1 VGMTRRALVFLLLVF
16 FYTAG
21 AARAQPGGRVTFL
34 VGATAGS
41 DTGIS
46 PMIGAAVG
54 SRLTPHLGF
63 ELEVGFLPHV
73 DFADRSIDVPIPL
86 VLRDDLLAA
95 GLSILPFPFPY
106 RLERDGHITT
116 FLANAVGEFE
126 TRANWL
132 RFHVLAGG
140 GVASVV
146 GTTTIDFSPPAV
158 FAGLSL
164 PSRLIDPTPIE
175 SQRTELALQT
185 GAGAE
190 FRVWERTSV
199 GVDARYLH
207 VAGPGG
213 AGDGVSGSLH
223 LVRVSGR
230 VSVRF

>member
-1 VGMTRRALVFLLLVF
+1 
-16 FYTAG
+16 
-21 AARAQPGGRVTFL
+21 
-34 VGATAGS
+34 
-41 DTGIS
+41 
-46 PMIGAAVG
+46 MIGAAVG

-63 ELEVGFLPHV
+63 ELEVGFLPDV
-73 DFADRSIDVPIPL
+73 DFDDRSIDVPIPL
-86 VLRDDLLAA
+86 ALRGELLAG
-95 GLSILPFPFPY
+95 GLSILPFQY
-106 RLERDGHITT
+106 RLQREGHITT
-116 FLANAVGEFE
+116 FLANAVGEFD

-158 FAGLSL
+158 FGGISL
-164 PSRLIDPTPIE
+164 PSRLFDPTPIE

-207 VAGPGG
+207 IAGPGG
-213 AGDGVSGSLH
+213 AGDSVSGSLH

>member
-1 VGMTRRALVFLLLVF
+1 
-16 FYTAG
+16 
-21 AARAQPGGRVTFL
+21 VTFL

-63 ELEVGFLPHV
+63 ELEVGFLPDV
-73 DFADRSIDVPIPL
+73 DFEDRSIDVPIPL
-86 VLRDDLLAA
+86 ALRGELQAA
-95 GLSILPFPFPY
+95 GLSIFPFPY

-132 RFHVLAGG
+132 RFHVVAGG

-146 GTTTIDFSPPAV
+146 GTTTIDFSPPVV
-158 FAGLSL
+158 FAGISL
-164 PSRLIDPTPIE
+164 PSRFIDPTPIE

-199 GVDARYLH
+199 GVDARYLY

-213 AGDGVSGSLH
+213 AGDSVSGSLH